1 MPVVGQTVPHR
12 NTGQSSKL
20 VNVCLLGA
28 TELNAVVEAAENAS
42 GVGDGFLV
50 AHLGAGGIQVG
61 DVCAL
66 VVCRNLEGAAGT
78 GRGLL
83 EDQRDVLVDEVLNL
97 AAGLLCGLQ
106 FGRQIEKVEPLF
118 NGEVGFLQEVTS
130 VQGELHC
137 CFLSES
143 FVVFFRVEG
152 RPLRPLHARP
162 GTTCSAGRHGLGQ
175 ARRLGQ

>member
-1 MPVVGQTVPHR
+1 M
-12 NTGQSSKL
+12 
-20 VNVCLLGA
+20 
-28 TELNAVVEAAENAS
+28 
-42 GVGDGFLV
+42 
-50 AHLGAGGIQVG
+50 
-61 DVCAL
+61 CAL
-66 VVCRNLEGAAGT
+66 VVCCNLEGAAGT
-78 GRGLL
+78 GRGLF
-83 EDQRDVLVDEVLNL
+83 EDQCDVLVNEVLNL

-106 FGRQIEKVEPLF
+106 FGCQIQKVEPLF

-162 GTTCSAGRHGLGQ
+162 GTTCSAGHRGLGQ